1 MIEVL
6 YNVKVS
12 VCKNTNGPIKYF
24 LRDVISSLAVSC
36 SEEVVSDSVARD
48 ILALDKRRHKYIN
61 LSLIIRW
68 RCAVDSQIWKT
79 LRIIFIV
86 YAVVILY
93 HLALILFDLI
103 KFSIKLFRQY
113 YKTELANMVRESIS
127 RISLLESPYY
137 GMNFKIK

>member
-1 MIEVL
+1 M
-6 YNVKVS
+6 KVCS
-12 VCKNTNGPIKYF
+12 GFSDMKNSAY
-24 LRDVISSLAVSC
+24 
-36 SEEVVSDSVARD
+36 
-48 ILALDKRRHKYIN
+48 
-61 LSLIIRW
+61 
-68 RCAVDSQIWKT
+68 
-79 LRIIFIV
+79 IFIV

-113 YKTELANMVRESIS
+113 YKTELANVVRESIS

>member
-36 SEEVVSDSVARD
+36 SEDSVARD

-68 RCAVDSQIWKT
+68 RCAEDSHIWKT

-127 RISLLESPYY
+127 RISLLESPCY